1 MNLHPPR
8 SDSDTFDAID
18 AALTT
23 LADKRNMWLG
33 DELVTIHLLTSLI
46 DQAQRCLTEPIVTA
60 RLNGISWDQIA
71 TALGTS
77 PAEAYLRYDPE
88 APTADGRW
96 PLDPDN

>member
-8 SDSDTFDAID
+8 TDADTFDAID
-18 AALTT
+18 DALAALAERRK
-23 LADKRNMWLG
+23 LWLG
-33 DELVTIHLLTSLI
+33 DQLIMIHLLASLI
-46 DQAQRCLTEPIVTA
+46 DQAQRCLPEPIVTA
-60 RLNGISWDQIA
+60 RMNGVSWDQIA